1 MKLKVTIKFKNG
13 STVKIMKPLSA
24 PPKGTDINTHY
35 MLESVDLVEKI
46 QNNGLC
52 LSISPAQIGSVFIQ
66 PRVEGTKNESDR
78 TLDLGRQAVQ
88 RARVQSAPQA

>member
-13 STVKIMKPLSA
+13 STVKIMKPLST

-52 LSISPAQIGSVFIQ
+52 LSISPAQIGGVFIQ
-66 PRVEGTKNESDR
+66 PRVEGNKNEYDGDFDFGGQ
-78 TLDLGRQAVQ
+78 TVQ
-88 RARVQSAPQA
+88 EARV

>member
-13 STVKIMKPLSA
+13 PTIKILKHLSA

-52 LSISPAQIGSVFIQ
+52 LSISPAQIGNVFIQ
-66 PRVEGTKNESDR
+66 PRVEGNKNESDR
-78 TLDLGRQAVQ
+78 AIDLGWQAVQ
-88 RARVQSAPQA
+88 RVGV

>member
-1 MKLKVTIKFKNG
+1 MKIKVTIKFKNG

-52 LSISPAQIGSVFIQ
+52 LTISPAQIGNVFIQ
-66 PRVEGTKNESDR
+66 PRVEGTKNESDGAF
-78 TLDLGRQAVQ
+78 DLGRQVVQ
-88 RARVQSAPQA
+88 RTGVQSAPQA

>member
-1 MKLKVTIKFKNG
+1 MKLKVTITFKNG
-13 STVKIMKPLSA
+13 SKVKILKRLSD

-66 PRVEGTKNESDR
+66 PRVEGNKNESDR
-78 TLDLGRQAVQ
+78 AIDLGRQVVQ
-88 RARVQSAPQA
+88 RAGVQSAPQA

>member
-1 MKLKVTIKFKNG
+1 MKLKITIDFKSG
-13 STVKIMKPLSA
+13 GKVKIIKRLSN

-52 LSISPAQIGSVFIQ
+52 LQISPAQIGNIFIQ
-66 PRVEGTKNESDR
+66 PRKGDKNEPSR
-78 TLDLGRQAVQ
+78 VVDLERQNVQ
-88 RARVQSAPQA
+88 RAGLQPASQA

>member
-1 MKLKVTIKFKNG
+1 MKLKVTITFKNG
-13 STVKIMKPLSA
+13 SKVKILKRLSD

-66 PRVEGTKNESDR
+66 PRVEGNKNESDR
-78 TLDLGRQAVQ
+78 AIDLGRQVVQ
-88 RARVQSAPQA
+88 RAGVQPAPQA

>member
-1 MKLKVTIKFKNG
+1 MKLKVTITFKNG
-13 STVKIMKPLSA
+13 SKVKILKRLSD

-66 PRVEGTKNESDR
+66 PRVEGNKNESDR
-78 TLDLGRQAVQ
+78 AIDLGRQAVQ
-88 RARVQSAPQA
+88 RVGVQSAPQA

>member
-1 MKLKVTIKFKNG
+1 MKLKVTITFKNG
-13 STVKIMKPLSA
+13 SKVKILKRLSD

-52 LSISPAQIGSVFIQ
+52 LSISPAQIGNIFIQ
-66 PRVEGTKNESDR
+66 PREGGKNGSD
-78 TLDLGRQAVQ
+78 GAVDYRGQNLQ
-88 RARVQSAPQA
+88 RAGLQSASPG